1 MKKVLKKIKA
11 KAKVAKVAKTLES
24 NKRKDAKV
32 AYPTNMPG
40 NIISL
45 NVVGDPTVFNQQII
59 AMMERTKWQM
69 VPDGFTAT
77 FRKRG
82 EATWRITIEGE
93 VKA

>member
-11 KAKVAKVAKTLES
+11 KAKVAKTLES

-77 FRKRG
+77 SRKRG

-93 VKA
+93 VRA

>member
-11 KAKVAKVAKTLES
+11 KAKVAKTLES

-32 AYPTNMPG
+32 ACPTNMPG

-45 NVVGDPTVFNQQII
+45 NVVVDPTVFNQQVI

-77 FRKRG
+77 SRKRG
-82 EATWRITIEGE
+82 EVTWRITIEGE
-93 VKA
+93 VRA

>member
-1 MKKVLKKIKA
+1 MKKVLKKIRGK
-11 KAKVAKVAKTLES
+11 AKVAKTLES

-32 AYPTNMPG
+32 ANLTNMPG

-45 NVVGDPTVFNQQII
+45 NVVGDPTVFNQQVI

-77 FRKRG
+77 SRKRG

-93 VKA
+93 VRA